1 LPTSTGFGSERLPS
15 RECEKPARQSRRA
28 LGATSGIVQSSLEI
42 SGSCQLS
49 RMPLRGLKVAEHN
62 HQEIVE
68 VVRDAAAELADR
80 LHFL

>member
-1 LPTSTGFGSERLPS
+1 
-15 RECEKPARQSRRA
+15 
-28 LGATSGIVQSSLEI
+28 
-42 SGSCQLS
+42 
-49 RMPLRGLKVAEHN
+49 MPLRGLKVAEHN